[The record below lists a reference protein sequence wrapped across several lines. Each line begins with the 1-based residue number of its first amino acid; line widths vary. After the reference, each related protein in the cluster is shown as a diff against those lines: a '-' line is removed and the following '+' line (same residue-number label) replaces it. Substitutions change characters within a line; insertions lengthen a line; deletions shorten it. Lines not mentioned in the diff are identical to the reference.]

1 MPMGWRR
8 AGGDGAGGGALSQ
21 RLASLEQE
29 VRRLQEAHR
38 LLLAYVRGIDDDLA
52 ELEDFFPSDGAGA
65 GGRRHRP
72 AAEGKGEEKRDLEA
86 LVFVECARC
95 RRTVA
100 LAEEELGA
108 FTDPL
113 RCPYCGAELM
123 KAWNAA
129 TTR

>member
-1 MPMGWRR
+1 MAMGWRR
-8 AGGDGAGGGALSQ
+8 AGGDGAGRALSH
-21 RLASLEQE
+21 RLARLEQD
-29 VRRLQEAHR
+29 VRRLQKAHR

-52 ELEDFFPSDGAGA
+52 DLEDLFPSDDAGA
-65 GGRRHRP
+65 GDHRHGRG
-72 AAEGKGEEKRDLEA
+72 AKGKDEGGREA

-123 KAWNAA
+123 KAWKPAVA
-129 TTR
+129 R